1 MNQVKEMT
9 TILALSDTCL
19 ADGHLH
25 SMITNLAGEAD
36 LVLHAGDF
44 TSQAAYNALKNAC
57 KSELWAVYGKKDPKG
72 TLGNN
77 LLKDSNGNLI
87 PKFKSETKDD
97 LKIYLENHPLN
108 PNDYSEIE
116 LMKYAEHNHIDLMV
130 FGHFNKP
137 IIAWGKKDEASGSSA
152 QLLVCP
158 GSSSAFK
165 SSFPTVV
172 RINVSAGKI
181 NDVEL
186 ISIPPVNYQN
196 RWRICSKCKGLFFA
210 QGVEESICPEGGK
223 HSVGFDPKHL
233 YSLAHDT
240 NASGQRDWRW
250 CGICQ
255 GLYFGPNI
263 KKSICPKGGNHIM
276 DGSGR
281 YTIINNNPNA
291 PGQADWRWCGK
302 CQGLFYGPSIGESN
316 CPAGGKH
323 VSGSKDIKSGNYTLE
338 SQ

>member
-19 ADGHLH
+19 ADGRLH
-25 SMITNLAGEAD
+25 SEIAKLTGEAD
-36 LVLHAGDF
+36 LVLHAGDI
-44 TSQAAYNALKNAC
+44 TSQATYNALKNAC
-57 KSELWAVYGKKDPKG
+57 KSELWAVYGKKDPKDP
-72 TLGNN
+72 LGNN
-77 LLKDSNGNLI
+77 LLKDSNGKLI
-87 PKFKSETKDD
+87 PKFKSETKDGV
-97 LKIYLENHPLN
+97 KIYLENN
-108 PNDYSEIE
+108 PCGSEVYSEFDSME
-116 LMKYAEHNHIDLMV
+116 YAEDNLIDLMV

-137 IIAWGKKDEASGSSA
+137 IIAWGKKDQASGSRA

-172 RINVSAGKI
+172 RINVSAGRI

-186 ISIPPVNYQN
+186 ISIPPAKYQN
-196 RWRICSKCKGLFFA
+196 GWGRCSKCQGLLYSPNVEKSRCPKG
-210 QGVEESICPEGGK
+210 GE
-223 HSVGFDPKHL
+223 HSPRTTR
-233 YSLAHDT
+233 YSLADDT
-240 NASGQRDWRW
+240 NASGQRDWLW
-250 CGICQ
+250 CDNCQ

-263 KKSICPKGGNHIM
+263 KTSRCPKGGNHIM
-276 DGSGR
+276 VGSGR

-302 CQGLFYGPSIGESN
+302 CQGLFYGPNIDESN
-316 CPAGGKH
+316 CPEGGKH

>member
-1 MNQVKEMT
+1 MT
-9 TILALSDTCL
+9 TILALSDTCIV
-19 ADGHLH
+19 DGHLH
-25 SMITNLAGEAD
+25 SMITKLAGEAD
-36 LVLHAGDF
+36 LVLHAGDI
-44 TSQAAYNALKNAC
+44 TSQATYNALKKAC
-57 KSELWAVYGKKDPKG
+57 KNELWAVCGEKDPKYS
-72 TLGNN
+72 
-77 LLKDSNGNLI
+77 LKDSAGELMQ
-87 PKFKSETKDD
+87 KSKSGIIDSV
-97 LKIYLENHPLN
+97 KIYLENN
-108 PNDYSEIE
+108 PCRSEDYSESY
-116 LMKYAEHNHIDLMV
+116 LMNDAEKWGIDLIV

-137 IIAWGKKDEASGSSA
+137 IIAWGKKDEDKKSHSH
-152 QLLVCP
+152 LLVCP

-223 HSVGFDPKHL
+223 HSFSIDSIG
-233 YSLAHDT
+233 YSLAHDS
-240 NASGQRDWRW
+240 NASGQTGWRW
-250 CGICQ
+250 CDNCQ
-255 GLYFGPNI
+255 GIYFGPNI
-263 KKSICPKGGNHIM
+263 ETSRCPNGGNHIM
-276 DGSGR
+276 VGSGR
-281 YTIINNNPNA
+281 YTIIKNNPNA

-302 CQGLFYGPSIGESN
+302 CQGLFYGPNFDKSN

>member
-1 MNQVKEMT
+1 MT
-9 TILALSDTCL
+9 TILALSDTCIS
-19 ADGHLH
+19 DGHLH
-25 SMITNLAGEAD
+25 SMILQLAGEAD

-44 TSQAAYNALKNAC
+44 TSQAAYNALKRAC
-57 KSELWAVYGKKDPKG
+57 KSELWAVYGEKDTKDP
-72 TLGNN
+72 LGNN
-77 LLKDSNGNLI
+77 LLKDSNGKLI
-87 PKFKSETKDD
+87 PKFKSETKDGV
-97 LKIYLENHPLN
+97 KIYLENN
-108 PNDYSEIE
+108 PCKSEVYSEFDS
-116 LMKYAEHNHIDLMV
+116 MKYAEDNLIDLMV

-137 IIAWGKKDEASGSSA
+137 IIAWGKKDQASGSRA

-210 QGVEESICPEGGK
+210 QGVEQSICPEGGK
-223 HSVGFDPKHL
+223 HSFITDSIR

-250 CGICQ
+250 CSNCQ

-263 KKSICPKGGNHIM
+263 ETSRCPKGGNHIM
-276 DGSGR
+276 VGSGR
-281 YTIINNNPNA
+281 YTIIKDNPKA

-302 CQGLFYGPSIGESN
+302 CQGLFYGPNIDESN

-323 VSGSKDIKSGNYTLE
+323 VSGSNSIRSGNYTLE